1 MTRASLIS
9 ARTIEEKDETAVA
22 QVTELELGRIGSPE
36 GANETSG
43 GPSRP
48 QSGKGKSK
56 KKMILVIAGVVVLV
70 GLVVGGIIWS
80 KGGVVTVQTI
90 KVTRENLAAIVTASG
105 EIKPPTAD
113 LANVNA
119 SSMGKITEIYVKEG
133 DTVTKGQLLLKTEA
147 IQANASVDAQRAT
160 VSSAKADVEQ
170 QEATVQAQQAALNTA
185 LANVQT
191 AQANLARAQEEFKRG
206 EDLLRDRLIAQN
218 EYDQRLNNI
227 KVDQATLEG
236 DQAAVVQQR
245 ALLQQ
250 AKFNLDSSRAKVTM
264 QEANLVSAVDVRD
277 KTVYTSPLDGIVTSL
292 PVHLGENVVPGVQN
306 TVGSLLYQ
314 ISDLAVITAEV
325 KVDET
330 DIVNVKLGQPAEVT
344 IDAVPNKTFKGKVT
358 EIGQSA
364 VGRTSGTTSGT
375 STTTTEEAK
384 DFKVVVTLDDPPPG
398 MRPGLSAT
406 AKITTATR
414 PNAVTIPIQALTVRT
429 RRQLEEEEQT
439 GKGVKGKVQA
449 ANPQPP
455 ASAQDKD
462 KGKEEVQGVFQLKNG
477 RAVFVAVESGIMGQ
491 SDVEVL
497 KGVQPNDEIVSGPF
511 SVLRTLKNHTKV
523 KVDNSALNPVPSTS

>member
-1 MTRASLIS
+1 MS

-22 QVTELELGRIGSPE
+22 QVTELELGRTTSPE

-43 GPSRP
+43 TPSRP
-48 QSGKGKSK
+48 RNGKGMKSR
-56 KKMILVIAGVVVLV
+56 KKMILVIVGAVALV
-70 GLVVGGIIWS
+70 GLVAGGIIWS
-80 KGGVVTVQTI
+80 KGGVVTVQTT
-90 KVTRENLAAIVTASG
+90 KVARENLSAIVTASG

-133 DTVTKGQLLLKTEA
+133 DTVKKGQLLLKTES
-147 IQANASVDAQRAT
+147 IQANASVDAQKAT
-160 VSSAKADVEQ
+160 VASAKADVEQ
-170 QEATVQAQQAALNTA
+170 FAATVQAQQAALNTA

-191 AQANLARAQEEFKRG
+191 AQANLVRAQQEFKRG

-218 EYDQRLNNI
+218 EFDTRLNTV

-250 AKFNLDSSRAKVTM
+250 AKFNLDSARAKVAM
-264 QEANLVSAVDVRD
+264 QQAQLVSAEDVRD
-277 KTVYTSPLDGIVTSL
+277 KTIYTSPLDGIMTSL
-292 PVHLGENVVPGVQN
+292 PVHVGENVVPGVQN

-314 ISDLAVITAEV
+314 VSDLAVITAEV

-344 IDAVPNKTFKGKVT
+344 IDAIPNKTFKGKVT

-398 MRPGLSAT
+398 MRPGLSTT

-429 RRQLEEEEQT
+429 RRQLEEEEESS
-439 GKGVKGKVQA
+439 KGGKGKVKA
-449 ANPQPP
+449 AASQPA
-455 ASAQDKD
+455 ASAKD
-462 KGKEEVQGVFQLKNG
+462 KGKEEVQGVFQLKDG
-477 RAVFVAVESGIMGQ
+477 RSVFVPVESGIMGQ

-523 KVDNSALNPVPSTS
+523 KVDNSALKPAASTS